1 MTQQRIFKPRPRKN
15 RWQRAAD
22 AERLAEPEPEPRE
35 LTDPEPEPRELT
47 DPGLATTTALLLA
60 KIHETLDEL

>member
-22 AERLAEPEPEPRE
+22 AERLAEPEPRE

-47 DPGLATTTALLLA
+47 DPGLANATALLLA
-60 KIHETLDEL
+60 KIHETLEEP